1 MLRPAKIFPTWLRF
15 PQEPQEQKLNSLRQ
29 YRKCSVALGLTA
41 AGLLGLLSGCGAEYR
56 PVVTPLNPTGP
67 GQQDNNGNFVV
78 LSTDSSATTGL
89 ATLINGLGDTIMAQ
103 ATLGNGVFS
112 FALNS
117 TGSTGYSLN
126 SNGDTNVTM
135 DAYPTTA
142 PSSLATSFGLQTS
155 HVTNST
161 LTPGSNPTA
170 IFVGTNDVYLLEPYS
185 TLSPTAPGA
194 ANAALAVLT
203 LQAAPTT
210 AGQVATAPALQ
221 QEISIAPNPVQ
232 FAGTPSSSR
241 VYAISQGQSVAT
253 SGTGAPVALA
263 MSACNTPSAVTTPGE
278 VASLETN
285 VNTVD
290 THIPVGIC
298 PVFGIMSGDNNRAFI
313 LNRGSN
319 DVTVIN
325 VQQNAI
331 DTGFN
336 INGAP
341 ANGIIPVGA
350 GPVHA
355 ALYQPAGLLVT
366 ANYDSGT
373 ITVINVGLDIFGNDA
388 ANFGQTHTIP
398 VGKGPVAV
406 TVLQDGS
413 RAYVANQL
421 DGTVSVVNLTSFTV
435 TSTIPVYGGGHP
447 DAIASISAIG
457 TGTVFV
463 LAKDSQY
470 VTAIRTDTDQVS
482 ANIFL
487 QSYGMAV
494 QATTQTAGGSSNSPP
509 GGRNNQFN
517 SIVASRP
524 GGQGVPCNPVR
535 DPSPY
540 CAVPTP

>member
-1 MLRPAKIFPTWLRF
+1 MLSRAGAT
-15 PQEPQEQKLNSLRQ
+15 
-29 YRKCSVALGLTA
+29 ALWLTA
-41 AGLLGLLSGCGAEYR
+41 VGLLGLLSGCGAQYR
-56 PVVTPLNPTGP
+56 PVVTPINPTGP
-67 GQQDNNGNFVV
+67 APQDNNANFVV
-78 LSTDSSATTGL
+78 LSTDTSASTGL

-103 ATLGNGVFS
+103 ATLGNGAFA

-117 TGSTGYSLN
+117 SGSGGYSLN
-126 SNGDTNVTM
+126 SNGDTNVTL

-142 PSSLATSFGLQTS
+142 PTSSATSFGLQTS

-161 LTPGSNPTA
+161 LTPGSNPTG
-170 IFVGTNDVYLLEPYS
+170 IFVGTSDIYLLEPY
-185 TLSPTAPGA
+185 TALSPAAPAA

-221 QEISIAPNPVQ
+221 QEIPIAPNPVQ
-232 FAGTPSSSR
+232 FAGTPTSSR
-241 VYAISQGQSVAT
+241 VYAISQGQSIAT
-253 SGTGAPVALA
+253 SGTGAPVALPIT
-263 MSACNTPSAVTTPGE
+263 ACNTPASVTTPGE
-278 VASLETN
+278 VGSLETT

-298 PVFGIMSGDNNRAFI
+298 PVFGLMSGDNNRAFI

-331 DTGFN
+331 DTVHPTLSLST
-336 INGAP
+336 GAVP
-341 ANGIIPVGA
+341 GL

-366 ANYDSGT
+366 ANYDSNT
-373 ITVINVGLDIFGNDA
+373 VTVINVGLDIYGNDA
-388 ANFGQTHTIP
+388 PNFGQTHTIP

-421 DGTVSVVNLTSFTV
+421 DGTVSVVNLTSYTV
-435 TSTIPVYGGGHP
+435 TSTIPVYGGAHP
-447 DAIASISAIG
+447 DSIASVSAIG

-463 LAKDSQY
+463 LSKDSQY

-482 ANIFL
+482 ANVFL
-487 QSYGMAV
+487 QSYGMALRS
-494 QATTQTAGGSSNSPP
+494 TTETAGGPSNSPP
-509 GGRNNQFN
+509 GGRNSQYN
-517 SIVASRP
+517 SIVVSRAA
-524 GGQGVPCNPVR
+524 GQGIPCNPVR
-535 DPSPY
+535 DASPY
-540 CAVPTP
+540 CPAIP